1 MSDLPA
7 GAPAPSSTGLAP
19 NLAGALSY
27 LLMPLTGVV
36 FFVIEKES
44 RFVRFHAAQSIVVGL
59 GLIAANIV
67 LAILGAVLSAVP
79 LLGWLIATLLS
90 LAFMFASFVLWVVLL
105 FRAFQGSEWEVP
117 VAGDYARKLLASPSP
132 QP

>member
-7 GAPAPSSTGLAP
+7 GTPAPSSTGLAP

-27 LLMPLTGVV
+27 LLMPLTGIV
-36 FFVIEKES
+36 FFVVEKES

-59 GLIAANIV
+59 GLIAVNIM

-79 LLGWLIATLLS
+79 FLGWLIASLLT

-105 FRAFQGSEWEVP
+105 FRAFQGHEWEVP
-117 VAGDYARKLLASPSP
+117 VAADYARKLLASPAP
-132 QP
+132 HA